1 MSTEE
6 IKGSLLYGED
16 VEYEGIL
23 IRNYKLKE
31 IFSKR
36 NGLGL
41 DKYNYLISLAILE
54 VKDIIK
60 DSKVDNIKD
69 LKMYDIICTD
79 FEFNKWF
86 IEFLNT
92 FTYIKWEFGQ
102 FNDFVAYD
110 SDKKRIRL
118 TEKKF
123 DGFMEVFKKA
133 YCVNR
138 GSKKST
144 TSINPDLAVDEET
157 KKFAEE
163 ILELQNQ
170 GNKKQKGNITLMGII
185 EGICSKPNSY
195 DLFNIWNL
203 TVYQLMIQY
212 YGIEQN
218 ESYGYI
224 LSSVYAGIYDTKKN
238 KLDIEKIHWACEIDI

>member
-6 IKGSLLYGED
+6 IKGLLLA
-16 VEYEGIL
+16 GIDIDYQDIT
-23 IRNYKLKE
+23 IRNYNLDYIFKSLK
-31 IFSKR
+31 
-36 NGLGL
+36 L
-41 DKYNYLISLAILE
+41 DKYYKLISLATVEL
-54 VKDIIK
+54 KDIIQV
-60 DSKVDNIKD
+60 DKVDINK
-69 LKMYDIICTD
+69 LKLYDVLYD
-79 FEFNKWF
+79 VYNDWML
-86 IEFLNT
+86 EFLNT
-92 FTYIKWEFGQ
+92 FTYLKWEKGVEDGKFK
-102 FNDFVAYD
+102 DFVSYKD
-110 SDKKRIRL
+110 GKRIRF
-118 TEKKF
+118 TESKF

-224 LSSVYAGIYDTKKN
+224 LSSVYAGVYDTKKN